1 MSAPLKTFTFALL
14 PLAGVLFTAPVA
26 RMVARISPSEGGDGL
41 RFMAAPTLPRRA
53 RSCNGETE
61 GAGTPVVC

>member
-26 RMVARISPSEGGDGL
+26 LAHD
-41 RFMAAPTLPRRA
+41 PTER
-53 RSCNGETE
+53 
-61 GAGTPVVC
+61 